1 MFDPDSHRINPDSHF
16 LAIENEYYKELDAQH
31 QYEVALE
38 QWVKGEISIK
48 PDQPFTV
55 FLS

>member
-1 MFDPDSHRINPDSHF
+1 MNPDYHRINPDSHF

-31 QYEVALE
+31 QYEVALD
-38 QWVKGEISIK
+38 QWVKGEIKIK

-55 FLS
+55 FIQ